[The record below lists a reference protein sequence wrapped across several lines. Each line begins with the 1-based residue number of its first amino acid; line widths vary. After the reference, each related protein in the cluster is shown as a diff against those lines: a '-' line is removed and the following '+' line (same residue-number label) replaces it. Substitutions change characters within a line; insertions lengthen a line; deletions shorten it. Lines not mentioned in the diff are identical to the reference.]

1 MCGKGVAES
10 NQHGIRLLRIRS
22 LRKIREYPARGEA
35 YEPLPF
41 FVTPSFFRYAIVCLS
56 RVMRARIAFPTAH
69 ARMYVTMFAF
79 RKIIFRS
86 VISRD
91 IFSTI
96 CVIIMAK
103 RFRTRRHTTCATCM
117 DTVKQGIFC
126 EHNRFL
132 QHYFLSCIEFSGI
145 NELKIRFRILKKGD
159 CAIREA
165 ACFSWAS
172 TCTAPPLGYHAK
184 YERSKDGPFLAY

>member
-1 MCGKGVAES
+1 MPSRGRG
-10 NQHGIRLLRIRS
+10 LRAS
-22 LRKIREYPARGEA
+22 P
-35 YEPLPF
+35 
-41 FVTPSFFRYAIVCLS
+41 FFRYAIIFRYAIVRLS
-56 RVMRARIAFPTAH
+56 RVMRARITFPTAH

-126 EHNRFL
+126 EHNRFS

-165 ACFSWAS
+165 ACFSWTS
-172 TCTAPPLGYHAK
+172 TCIAPPLGYHAK